1 MHCTECFMHC
11 IECCMHCIEC
21 CMHCT
26 ECCMHCIECCMHCT
40 ECCMHCIE
48 CCMHCIERFMHCIEC
63 FMHCI
68 DHYIE
73 CCMHC
78 TANHL
83 IIFSGLPDDMIEKG
97 KDIKSVSEIE
107 QNGDQFKVTVT
118 TGPKVLT
125 NSFTVGQEAEIET
138 LTGEKMKAVVNKE
151 GNKLKVVLNKITSI
165 TELVDENTL
174 VNVSEI
180 SVIISTREV
189 LLN

>member
-1 MHCTECFMHC
+1 MLWSYSTYSPVIMSFSGKYQLESQEGFVDFMKA
-11 IECCMHCIEC
+11 I
-21 CMHCT
+21 
-26 ECCMHCIECCMHCT
+26 
-40 ECCMHCIE
+40 
-48 CCMHCIERFMHCIEC
+48 
-63 FMHCI
+63 
-68 DHYIE
+68 
-73 CCMHC
+73 
-78 TANHL
+78 
-83 IIFSGLPDDMIEKG
+83 GLPDDMIEKG

-118 TGPKVLT
+118 TGPKILT

>member
-1 MHCTECFMHC
+1 MLWSYSTYSPVIMSFSGKYQLESQEGFVDFMKA
-11 IECCMHCIEC
+11 I
-21 CMHCT
+21 
-26 ECCMHCIECCMHCT
+26 
-40 ECCMHCIE
+40 
-48 CCMHCIERFMHCIEC
+48 
-63 FMHCI
+63 
-68 DHYIE
+68 
-73 CCMHC
+73 
-78 TANHL
+78 
-83 IIFSGLPDDMIEKG
+83 GLPDDMIEKG